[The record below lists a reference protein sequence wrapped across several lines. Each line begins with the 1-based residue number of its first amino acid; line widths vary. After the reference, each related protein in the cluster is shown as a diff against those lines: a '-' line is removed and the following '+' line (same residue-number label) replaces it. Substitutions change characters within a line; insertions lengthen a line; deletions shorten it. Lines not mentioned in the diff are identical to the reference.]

1 MQRNV
6 STMPNVGPMH
16 AAVLVFVLTLVQPLA
31 GQVGATYYVSKRGCD
46 SNPGTFEAPWLTIQ
60 HAANSVS
67 AGATV
72 YVYGES
78 TTSL

>member
-1 MQRNV
+1 MQGNV
-6 STMPNVGPMH
+6 SIMPKVGLMH
-16 AAVLVFVLTLVQPLA
+16 AAVLVVVLTLAPSLD
-31 GQVGATYYVSKRGCD
+31 GQIGATYFVSKRGCD